1 MKKRL
6 FRMLLML
13 CLLVA
18 ALTLAVSAV
27 KYGGTFYSESSPSPN
42 TVDWDTSPSEEIV
55 LNATVS
61 STNTSCEVCSEI
73 SRIITLTKV
82 QYPAN
87 GNYHQLA
94 LTVNM
99 PEYACSSCG
108 TKTGPFHN
116 LTVTFTV
123 PNRYFCHSY
132 NYEDAHGNRYMRLT
146 SSVTTEDNV
155 NINFNISAIPRKN
168 NKYTGLTY
176 TPETKATCTTS
187 GILRNCWYCDFCK
200 QYFATSE
207 GSGEPL
213 TGVVLSPLGHDFNT
227 TTGICNRCAHQA
239 TASLNDEF
247 KESLAAAVADYNSGN
262 GGTLRAFISPG
273 SDESFTLKKDGTL
286 IVTEGVA
293 IPKII
298 LEDTPTVAIENS
310 GTITSIEMGTAGT
323 LTLDNKGVASVKTP
337 VAISGGTTRTI
348 NVTNHSGS
356 TIHTIE
362 APNTLLTV
370 QNDGTIGELI
380 GYFHTTENDSVQ
392 RESMVTLQCGAGIYQ
407 KITSWRFNSSNP
419 DSADF
424 STLLSDGVYF
434 YFENGKNW
442 RDATNGDI
450 KYTMNLQNVY
460 FTGLPIASIGV
471 TGTAGGDPIE
481 LTKNGNGFS
490 MTVTAGQDITLT
502 GVVEFPA
509 QGLRSD
515 EENISYRW
523 TGAAGNGKSAEL
535 KNILFGEYNL
545 TLTVA
550 DDRYNHSRTVNIH
563 ISVQQGA
570 QKTPL
575 YLKEP
580 SLPASGFFERF
591 YNGTSDASYNLQRI
605 TFYTTDEREI
615 TVDSQY
621 YDFTVRY
628 PSPNCTNDKTVDITA
643 TVWLTDEGKK
653 HFTLGTNGTATFTVP
668 GKITQTSADYEIST
682 EKTGQARVGDRIF
695 TRFAL
700 ETNFYNKEGYQ
711 YRDFLSPDA
720 DMMAGDEPLS
730 ITFYRLHPGNIIKDN
745 ADTLTAGSDFISDPE
760 LDELLTK
767 DSVFKYAGKYY
778 IYAVVQPTTNYEG
791 KITNCRVI
799 NVQDTEASSEHHK
812 SYDGGWDG
820 TTTVPI
826 KAGKEKSVYL
836 SGSYSTIYTELLLSQ
851 GKNLTLCLNGKT
863 LSATNGVTSYNH
875 IRVTDSA
882 ALTIDDCVGTG
893 TVKGAAANGG
903 WGGIAYV
910 KNGTLTIKDGKF
922 TGGTASTGGGA
933 IVVEAGGTLNIY
945 GGEISGNTVTSGN
958 GGAIYIKDGGTV
970 TITAGKITDNHVTN
984 GNGGAIYVEKGGTL
998 NLRGGEITGNTASGL
1013 GGGIYVEAGGRVNIQ
1028 GNPVVTG
1035 NTANG
1040 QTSNV
1045 YLAQNQR
1052 LYAKDMISDAKIGIS
1067 VEATSYPA
1075 GFAVSEQN
1083 YSAYFT
1089 PDSAGLSVVHLNGG
1103 LSLAAK
1109 PSAKLVSNTLT
1120 VETRTGYPDGT
1131 VLLFVA
1137 EYDNDGRMTAVH
1149 IENVTLE
1156 KSSYTF
1162 TVSSSKIKCFLLNAQ
1177 THAPL
1182 TESFSPN

>member
-6 FRMLLML
+6 FRNLLML
-13 CLLVA
+13 GLLLVA
-18 ALTLAVSAV
+18 LTVMVSAV
-27 KYGGTFYSESSPSPN
+27 QFGAKIYPESDSSPSTYISLTGTVSPKPGCGDCSGN
-42 TVDWDTSPSEEIV
+42 VGKGLKVISAQCPVNGDYHKFAFTVDI
-55 LNATVS
+55 
-61 STNTSCEVCSEI
+61 
-73 SRIITLTKV
+73 
-82 QYPAN
+82 
-87 GNYHQLA
+87 
-94 LTVNM
+94 
-99 PEYACSSCG
+99 PEYTCNTCKA
-108 TKTGPFHN
+108 KTGPFNN
-116 LTVTFTV
+116 LTVEFSTSNSV
-123 PNRYFCHSY
+123 YFCHSS
-132 NYEDAHGNRYMRLT
+132 NYTNNTGNKIIKLT
-146 SSVTTEDNV
+146 SSVPTTSNG
-155 NINFNISAIPRKN
+155 NIVFEILAYPRNFGKLSSVHR
-168 NKYTGLTY
+168 TD
-176 TPETKATCTTS
+176 ATCTTG
-187 GILRNCWYCDFCK
+187 GISQDCFYCNICEK
-200 QYFATSE
+200 YFTDEAGTNE
-207 GSGEPL
+207 ITTPVELPA
-213 TGVVLSPLGHDFNT
+213 LGHNFDKI
-227 TTGICNRCAHQA
+227 TGICSRCNHKA
-239 TASLNDEF
+239 TASLNDVF
-247 KESLAAAVADYNSGN
+247 KESLAAAVADYNSEN

-298 LEDTPTVAIENS
+298 LEDTPTVTIENS
-310 GTITSIEMGTAGT
+310 GTITSIEMGRSPGT
-323 LTLDNKGVASVKTP
+323 LTIKNRKQIDLVKTDTP
-337 VAISGGTTRTI
+337 INGNVRTI
-348 NVTNHSGS
+348 NVTNYSGS
-356 TIHTIE
+356 TINKIE
-362 APNTLLTV
+362 APNTMLTV

-471 TGTAGGDPIE
+471 TGTAGGSPVK
-481 LTKNGNGFS
+481 LTRTGNSFS

-550 DDRYNHSRTVNIH
+550 DDRYNHSQKVNIH
-563 ISVQQGA
+563 ITAQQGE

-575 YLKEP
+575 FLKKP
-580 SLPASGFFERF
+580 SLPESGFFERP

-653 HFTLGTNGTATFTVP
+653 HFTLGTDGIATFTVP
-668 GKITQTSADYEIST
+668 GKITQASAYYRIRT
-682 EKTGQARVGDRIF
+682 ETTGEARVGDRIF
-695 TRFAL
+695 TRFTL
-700 ETNFYNKEGYQ
+700 ETNFYYPDGIQHRES
-711 YRDFLSPDA
+711 LSPETNITVD
-720 DMMAGDEPLS
+720 GEPLS
-730 ITFYRLHPGNIIKDN
+730 VTFYRLHPSNIISAERD
-745 ADTLTAGSDFISDPE
+745 DDIQFISDPE
-760 LDELLTK
+760 IDEPLSK

-799 NVQDTEASSEHHK
+799 NVQETEASAKHH
-812 SYDGGWDG
+812 DGYTAWDG

-826 KAGKEKSVYL
+826 KAGEEKSFYL

-863 LSATNGVTSYNH
+863 LSATNSATSFDQ
-875 IRVTDSA
+875 IRVTGGAS
-882 ALTIDDCVGTG
+882 LTIDDCTETG
-893 TVKGAAANGG
+893 TAKGTVVSSGV
-903 WGGIAYV
+903 GGIAYV
-910 KNGTLTIKDGKF
+910 QNGTITILNGKF
-922 TGGTASTGGGA
+922 TGGTAKTGGGA
-933 IVVEAGGTLNIY
+933 IVVDEGGELNIF

-970 TITAGKITDNHVTN
+970 TITDGKITDNHVTN

-998 NLRGGEITGNTASGL
+998 NLYGGTITGNTASGL
-1013 GGGIYVEAGGRVNIQ
+1013 GGGIYVEAGGTLKIQ

-1035 NTANG
+1035 NTAGG

-1045 YLAQNQR
+1045 YVRVDSTSPLLTISGAMTSGAQ
-1052 LYAKDMISDAKIGIS
+1052 LGIS
-1067 VEATSYPA
+1067 TDASYPA
-1075 GFAVSEQN
+1075 LLAGTQQDH
-1083 YSAYFT
+1083 SAYFT
-1089 PDSAGLSVVHLNGG
+1089 PDAPDTFVVFSGSALTLCT
-1103 LSLAAK
+1103 K
-1109 PSAKLVSNTLT
+1109 PSATLEGSTLT
-1120 VETRTGYPDGT
+1120 VKTGGNYMDNT

-1137 EYDNDGRMTAVH
+1137 EYGADGRLLTAQSQAVKLG
-1149 IENVTLE
+1149 TPD
-1156 KSSYTF
+1156 YTF
-1162 TVSSSKIKCFLLNAQ
+1162 KVSSSKIKCFLLNAQ
-1177 THAPL
+1177 TYTPL
-1182 TESFSPN
+1182 MEAFVFN

>member
-6 FRMLLML
+6 FRNLLML
-13 CLLVA
+13 GLLLVA
-18 ALTLAVSAV
+18 LTVMVSAV
-27 KYGGTFYSESSPSPN
+27 QFGAKIYPESDSSPSTYISLTGTVSPKPGCGDCSGN
-42 TVDWDTSPSEEIV
+42 VGKGLKVISAQCPVNGDYHKFAFTVDI
-55 LNATVS
+55 
-61 STNTSCEVCSEI
+61 
-73 SRIITLTKV
+73 
-82 QYPAN
+82 
-87 GNYHQLA
+87 
-94 LTVNM
+94 
-99 PEYACSSCG
+99 PEYTCNTCK
-108 TKTGPFHN
+108 TKTGPFNN
-116 LTVTFTV
+116 LTVEFSTSNSV
-123 PNRYFCHSY
+123 YFCHSS
-132 NYEDAHGNRYMRLT
+132 NYTNNTGNKIIKLT
-146 SSVTTEDNV
+146 SSVPTTSNG
-155 NINFNISAIPRKN
+155 NIVFEILAYPRNFGKLSSVHK
-168 NKYTGLTY
+168 TD
-176 TPETKATCTTS
+176 ATCTTG
-187 GILRNCWYCDFCK
+187 GISQDCFYCNICEK
-200 QYFATSE
+200 YFTDEAGTNE
-207 GSGEPL
+207 ITTPVELPA
-213 TGVVLSPLGHDFNT
+213 LGHDFDT
-227 TTGICNRCAHQA
+227 TTGKCKRCDHQA
-239 TASLNDEF
+239 TASLNDVF
-247 KESLAAAVADYNSGN
+247 KESLAAAVADYNSGS

-298 LEDTPTVAIENS
+298 LEDTPTVTIENS
-310 GTITSIEMGTAGT
+310 GTITSIEMGGSPGT
-323 LTLDNKGVASVKTP
+323 LTIKNRKQIDLVKTDTP
-337 VAISGGTTRTI
+337 INGNVRTI
-348 NVTNHSGS
+348 NVTNYSGS
-356 TIHTIE
+356 TINKIE
-362 APNTLLTV
+362 APNTMLTV

-380 GYFHTTENDSVQ
+380 GYFHSKEGDSEP
-392 RESMVTLQCGAGIYQ
+392 RESMVTLLRGAGIYR
-407 KITSWRFNSSNP
+407 KITSWKLWAALNNSTP

-424 STLLSDGVYF
+424 SKLLPDGVYF
-434 YFENGKNW
+434 YFEDGKIW
-442 RDATNGDI
+442 RDATDFSI
-450 KYTMNLQNVY
+450 KETMNLQNVY
-460 FTGLPIASIGV
+460 FTGLPITSIDV
-471 TGTAGGDPIE
+471 TGTADGDPIE

-580 SLPASGFFERF
+580 SLPASGFFERS

-643 TVWLTDEGKK
+643 TVWLTDEGKE

-826 KAGKEKSVYL
+826 KAGEEKSVYL

-863 LSATNGVTSYNH
+863 LSATKSITSYDQ
-875 IRVTDSA
+875 IRVTGGA
-882 ALTIDDCVGTG
+882 ELTIDDCIGTG

-910 KNGTLTIKDGKF
+910 KNGTITIKHGKF

-933 IVVEAGGTLNIY
+933 IVVDDGGVLTIID
-945 GGEISGNTVTSGN
+945 GEISGNTVTDGNGGAIYIKSGGTVYIYGGTIKDNHVTSGN
-958 GGAIYIKDGGTV
+958 GGAIY
-970 TITAGKITDNHVTN
+970 
-984 GNGGAIYVEKGGTL
+984 VEAGGTL
-998 NLRGGEITGNTASGL
+998 NLYGGTITGNTASGL
-1013 GGGIYVEAGGRVNIQ
+1013 GGGIYVEAGGTLKIQ

-1035 NTANG
+1035 NTAGGKAN
-1040 QTSNV
+1040 NV
-1045 YLAQNQR
+1045 YICVDRTNPL
-1052 LYAKDMISDAKIGIS
+1052 LTISGAMTSGAKIGIS
-1067 VEATSYPA
+1067 TDASYPA
-1075 GFAVSEQN
+1075 LLALTQQDH
-1083 YSAYFT
+1083 SAYFT
-1089 PDSAGLSVVHLNGG
+1089 PDAPDTFVVFSGSALTLC
-1103 LSLAAK
+1103 AK
-1109 PSAKLVSNTLT
+1109 PSATLEGSTLT
-1120 VETRTGYPDGT
+1120 VKTGGNYMDNT

-1137 EYDNDGRMTAVH
+1137 EYSADGRLLTAQSQAVKLGTP
-1149 IENVTLE
+1149 N
-1156 KSSYTF
+1156 YTF
-1162 TVSSSKIKCFLLNAQ
+1162 KVVSSNKIKCFLLNAQ
-1177 THAPL
+1177 TYTPL
-1182 TESFSPN
+1182 MEAFVFN